1 MFLFVNWLI
10 QVLVA
15 LLAPRSSSAFCSRPS
30 SLYYKSRNT
39 CNHHKK
45 HVLHVTTVAHLNN
58 KNVDWSIITLGDLH
72 MEDDMTFHNQAR
84 QDCIQAVK
92 EYGSTQ
98 RSVTITKEELHALE
112 QRLAGDLTSQ
122 ELELLLMS
130 RQQQQQGEDPSSH
143 TTIINKA
150 HMVSLGDLGR
160 GKKNSRHEPGDA
172 GTTKC
177 FEMAKEYLDGFVLDN
192 NGVSSYDLVAG
203 NHDIEGL
210 DEFETDQ
217 ENLKAWM
224 DCFEKPTPQFHRYIG
239 DKTLLL
245 GLSTVQF
252 REAPYSSH
260 EVHVDDSQIE
270 WFQQMVESH
279 SAEDGWKILVFSHAP
294 IMGSGL
300 RVLQNVHVTSGC
312 AWLNHC
318 SENRNKFIEIVQAN
332 PQIKCWSSGHFHLS
346 HENRDSLVQVGS
358 CTFVQVGVMGPKST
372 RDGRRQTRLFR
383 KCSADESIE
392 IYSINH
398 HVRIPVSSNKDG
410 DEDGETKAQVRLDAT
425 IDLKSGQL
433 IYPPEEQQIHQEED
447 GSDSTSTIADF
458 APKKGQEWFLAYV
471 PQEEDGCYL
480 EDLDGSIGDASSDKV
495 CWWHMADGKVL
506 GLHRG
511 QLVEYDATT
520 LAPLGVVVLE
530 EQLKNREVMVVQNK
544 TTLVL
549 VDDRT
554 QEIEVVHPNAD
565 GSYWRKLSKS
575 KVIRLEEKARE
586 EVANRWMEQNKQQRQ
601 REEESRAM

>member
-1 MFLFVNWLI
+1 MVQGILLAYQYQKLNYLDVQQSIIIITMMFHFVNLLLLLLL
-10 QVLVA
+10 LVV
-15 LLAPRSSSAFCSRPS
+15 PRSISAFASHPT
-30 SLYYKSRNT
+30 YKNRN
-39 CNHHKK
+39 NHHNDNK
-45 HVLHVTTVAHLNN
+45 HGIHLVRGNN
-58 KNVDWSIITLGDLH
+58 DDWSIITLGDLH

-84 QDCIQAVK
+84 QDCIQAVRD
-92 EYGSTQ
+92 YGSHNS
-98 RSVTITKEELHALE
+98 RITKEQVYALE
-112 QRLAGDLTSQ
+112 QRPAGDLTTE
-122 ELELLLMS
+122 ELQLLLLS
-130 RQQQQQGEDPSSH
+130 RQQAEISP
-143 TTIINKA
+143 KA

-172 GTTKC
+172 GTSKC
-177 FEMAKEYLDGFVLDN
+177 FQMAKDYLDGFD
-192 NGVSSYDLVAG
+192 GISSYDLVAG

-217 ENLKAWM
+217 DNLKAWM
-224 DCFEKPTPQFHRYIG
+224 DCFSKPSPQFHRYIG

-252 REAPYSSH
+252 RDAPYSSH
-260 EVHVDDSQIE
+260 EVHVDDAQIE

-294 IMGSGL
+294 IIGSGL

-318 SENRNKFIEIVQAN
+318 SDNRNIFIQIVQQN

-372 RDGRRQTRLFR
+372 RDGRRQTRFFR
-383 KCSADESIE
+383 KCGTDDSIE

-398 HVRIPVSSNKDG
+398 HVRVPTDDNNN
-410 DEDGETKAQVRLDAT
+410 GETKAQVRLDAT

-433 IYPPEEQQIHQEED
+433 IYPDEPTSNGD
-447 GSDSTSTIADF
+447 GSVSTTANFTTKI
-458 APKKGQEWFLAYV
+458 GQEWFLAYV

-549 VDDRT
+549 VDENT
-554 QEIEVVHPNAD
+554 QDIEVVHPNAD

-586 EVANRWMEQNKQQRQ
+586 EVAKRWMEQNKKKQGQQT
-601 REEESRAM
+601 